1 LTTAAHEASRVLVV
15 DDSPSLRRMLELTL
29 RRDGFEVQ
37 CAGDGREALEVAA
50 HGYPDAVLCDVDMP
64 HMDGLELT
72 EILVAAN
79 AEAAVVLMSGSG
91 AADLRQRAERAG
103 ACDFLVKP
111 FERDELLDSIDR
123 ALARR
128 TQRIAS

>member
-1 LTTAAHEASRVLVV
+1 MSAAQEVSRVLVV
-15 DDSPSLRRMLELTL
+15 DDSPALRRMLELTL
-29 RRDGFEVQ
+29 RRDGFEVHT
-37 CAGDGREALEVAA
+37 AGDGREALAVAA
-50 HGYPDAVLCDVDMP
+50 SGRPDAVLCDVEMP
-64 HMDGLELT
+64 NMDGLELT

-79 AEAAVVLMSGSG
+79 AQAAVVLMSGSG

-128 TQRIAS
+128 TQRAALV

>member
-1 LTTAAHEASRVLVV
+1 VSAAQEVSRVLVV
-15 DDSPSLRRMLELTL
+15 DDSPALRRMLELTL
-29 RRDGFEVQ
+29 RRDGFEVHT
-37 CAGDGREALEVAA
+37 AGDGREALAVAA
-50 HGYPDAVLCDVDMP
+50 SGRPDAVLCDVEMP
-64 HMDGLELT
+64 NMDGLELT

-79 AEAAVVLMSGSG
+79 AQAAVVLMSGSG

-128 TQRIAS
+128 TQRAALV